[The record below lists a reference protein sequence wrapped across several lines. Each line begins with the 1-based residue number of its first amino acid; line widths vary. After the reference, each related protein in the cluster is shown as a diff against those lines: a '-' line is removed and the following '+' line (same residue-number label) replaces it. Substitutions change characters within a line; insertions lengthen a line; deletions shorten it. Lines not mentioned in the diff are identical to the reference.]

1 MCPGHYNTFPIQKKL
16 LHVSQAPP
24 TWLYRLV
31 PFEGP
36 LKGWPLLQSLQ
47 VLLEDWI
54 FLEQHSFL
62 DHRRPPYI
70 VPNHTVCSCEPV
82 STDVLFPTEI
92 VWNDICTNVE
102 FAHHRV
108 NQGPVSLFLR
118 SVCQLH
124 VQWFQDI
131 VTCASSIADE
141 TGGDRGCAQCSL
153 LLVFHGIQIHH
164 CVQSTSM
171 HWQKYILSRHV
182 HTHSCNVGP
191 TVSWYQ
197 GNTANLK
204 PQWLTLSP
212 PKP

>member
-62 DHRRPPYI
+62 DHRCPPYI

-92 VWNDICTNVE
+92 VWNDVCTNVE
-102 FAHHRV
+102 LAHHRV
-108 NQGPVSLFLR
+108 NQGPVSFFLR
-118 SVCQLH
+118 SMRQLH
-124 VQWFQDI
+124 VQRFQDI
-131 VTCASSIADE
+131 VKRASSIADE
-141 TGGDRGCAQCSL
+141 TGGDRGYAQCSL
-153 LLVFHGIQIHH
+153 LLVFHGIQIHVSRALA
-164 CVQSTSM
+164 CTDRSTYF
-171 HWQKYILSRHV
+171 QGTY
-182 HTHSCNVGP
+182 THIH
-191 TVSWYQ
+191 
-197 GNTANLK
+197 AM
-204 PQWLTLSP
+204 
-212 PKP
+212 